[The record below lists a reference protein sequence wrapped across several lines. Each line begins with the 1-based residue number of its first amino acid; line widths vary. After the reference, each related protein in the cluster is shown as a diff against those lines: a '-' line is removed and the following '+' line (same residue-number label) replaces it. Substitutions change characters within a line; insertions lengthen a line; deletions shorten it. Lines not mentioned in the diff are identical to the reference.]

1 MANSDPNFGCL
12 FTSVQREY
20 PTPVAAQVKGKLP
33 GWLRGSLVRIGPGL
47 FEVGETE
54 YKHWFDGLALMHR
67 FAFRDGKVS
76 YQNRFLRSNA
86 YKKAMKYNKIILSE
100 FGTVGIPDPCKNVLE
115 RFATHFL
122 PLNVTDNNL
131 INVYQLGDEVYT
143 ATETHTPRKIN
154 LEDLSTEDQTI
165 DLLKMFGMMTASAH
179 AQVDRD
185 GCSYNMG
192 TSYLTGCYYNIIKFF
207 PKSYSESSSLSS
219 SPSSTSLENNSTLTS
234 ESSTDRSSPMSAKL
248 LCSIRARNPLKPSY
262 FHSFGMTDNYIV
274 FSEQTLNINVAK
286 LATSQMLGKPVSSCF
301 EFDHNGTTLFHLVD
315 KQTGEQMTTR
325 YESGPL
331 FGMHVINSYEEDDHV
346 IFDICSYDDDELL
359 KKFYLDY
366 LRHGDQ
372 DGKRHF
378 PITEVRRFVLPLR
391 INKSTPVGTNLVTLN
406 YTSASAQLRPDG
418 VVELTYEVASD
429 IGIDMPCINGRV
441 NGRPYTYAYG
451 TSGKCKGDFM
461 NTIVKTNMRTKS
473 CKTWHRPNHYPSEPI
488 FVGAPDALDED
499 EGVLVSTVISSETQ
513 RAFLLVLD
521 AKTLE
526 EIARA
531 DIPETMSCPITFHGG
546 FFH

>member
-12 FTSVQREY
+12 FNSVQREY

-47 FEVGETE
+47 FEVGDTE
-54 YKHWFDGLALMHR
+54 YKHWFDGLALMHK
-67 FAFRDGKVS
+67 FAFHNGKVS

-131 INVYQLGDEVYT
+131 INMYQLGDEVYT

-154 LEDLSTEDQTI
+154 LQDLSTEDQTI

-192 TSYLTGCYYNIIKFF
+192 TSYLTGCFYNIIKFF
-207 PKSYSESSSLSS
+207 PKSNSASSS
-219 SPSSTSLENNSTLTS
+219 SPSSPSLESSTTSTS
-234 ESSTDRSSPMSAKL
+234 ESSTDTSSPSMSAKL

-274 FSEQTLNINVAK
+274 FSEQTLHINVAK
-286 LATSQMLGKPVSSCF
+286 LASSQILGKPVSSCF
-301 EFDHNGTTLFHLVD
+301 EFDHNGTTLFHLVE
-315 KQTGEQMTTR
+315 KQTGRQMTTR
-325 YESGPL
+325 YETGPL
-331 FGMHVINSYEEDDHV
+331 FGMHVINSYEEDGHV
-346 IFDICSYDDDELL
+346 VFDICSYDDDELL

-391 INKSTPVGTNLVTLN
+391 INKNTPVGTNLVTLN

-429 IGIDMPCINGRV
+429 IGIDMPCINSRV

-461 NTIVKTNMRTKS
+461 NTIVKCNMRTKS

-488 FVGAPDALDED
+488 FVGAPDAVDED

-521 AKTLE
+521 AKTLD

-531 DIPETMSCPITFHGG
+531 NIPETMSCPITFHGG
-546 FFH
+546 FFQ

>member
-12 FTSVQREY
+12 FNSVQREY
-20 PTPVAAQVKGKLP
+20 PDPVEAEVKGNLP
-33 GWLRGSLVRIGPGL
+33 GWLLGSLVRIGPGL
-47 FEVGETE
+47 FEVGNTA
-54 YKHWFDGLALMHR
+54 YQHWFDGLALMHK
-67 FAFRDGKVS
+67 FAFHNGKVT

-143 ATETHTPRKIN
+143 ATETYTPRKIN
-154 LEDLSTEDQTI
+154 LQDLSTEDQTI
-165 DLLKMFGMMTASAH
+165 DLLQTFGMMTASVH
-179 AQVDRD
+179 AQTDRD

-192 TSYLTGCYYNIIKFF
+192 TSYLTGCYYNVIKFS
-207 PKSYSESSSLSS
+207 PKSHIDSALSEDSD
-219 SPSSTSLENNSTLTS
+219 STSCSTV
-234 ESSTDRSSPMSAKL
+234 SPAMSAKL

-274 FSEQTLNINVAK
+274 FSEQTLHINVAR
-286 LATSQMLGKPVSSCF
+286 LAASQMLGKPVSSCF
-301 EFDHNGTTLFHLVD
+301 EFDREGRTLFHLVE
-315 KQTGEQMTTR
+315 KQTGEKLATR
-325 YESGPL
+325 YEAGPL

-346 IFDICSYDDDELL
+346 VFDICSYDDDELL

-378 PITEVRRFVLPLR
+378 PITEVRRYVLPLR
-391 INKSTPVGTNLVTLN
+391 IDENTPVGTNLVSLS
-406 YTSASAQLRPDG
+406 YTSASAMLKRDG
-418 VVELTYEVASD
+418 TVDLTYEVASD
-429 IGIDMPCINGRV
+429 IGIDMPCINHSKN

-451 TSGKCKGDFM
+451 TSGKHKGDFM
-461 NTIVKTNMRTKS
+461 NTIVKCNMRTKA
-473 CKTWHRPNHYPSEPI
+473 CKSWHKPNHYPSEPI
-488 FVGAPDALDED
+488 FVEAPDAVDED
-499 EGVLVSTVISSETQ
+499 DGVLLSTVISSETQ

-526 EIARA
+526 EVARA
-531 DIPETMSCPITFHGG
+531 EIPEKMTCPITFHGG